1 MKQETIN
8 RFYENLS
15 FSPLDIHFKNFAA
28 NLAQKDMPEISLA
41 AALVSLYKGEGHIC
55 VQISPN
61 MEIPITQSESEEWL
75 GKLRK
80 SIVVGKPGEYKPLI
94 LDDKSRLYLYRYWE
108 YQEKLAEFIR
118 NRIAAPVKDI
128 DINLLEQGLERFFP
142 PNPDAD
148 ESDWQKIAAQT
159 ALTRKFCVISGGPG
173 TGKTTTVTK
182 ILALLLAQ
190 NRDMKIALAAPTGKA
205 AARLQEAILREK
217 KKAAYETVRDSIPEA
232 ASTLHRLLGAV
243 ADSPYFRHNAKNPL
257 SADVVVTD
265 EASMVDMALMSKL
278 VQSLLPET
286 RLILL
291 GDKDQLASVEA
302 GAVLGDICDSG
313 CDGIVQLQ
321 KSYRFGAESGIGEV
335 SRAVNA
341 GKADDALRDMRDG
354 NYADICWKNLPS
366 DLNRQIR
373 DSIFE
378 GFSEY
383 LNAVARK
390 EQPMEIFRNFER
402 FRILCALREGPYGVN
417 TLNSLTEEIL
427 KTKHLIRPYKTAWYA
442 GRPVMITRNDYNLH
456 LFNGDVGLMLPDP
469 ESKNELRVFFPVSG
483 ETMRKLHPLRL
494 PEHETVYAMTVHKSQ
509 GSEFEKVLLLLPDKD
524 SPVLT
529 RELVYTGIT
538 RAIKQAELWGTEAV
552 FRTAVSRA
560 IRRTSGL
567 RDALQQQR

>member
-1 MKQETIN
+1 MK
-8 RFYENLS
+8 YENLS
-15 FSPLDIHFKNFAA
+15 FSSIDTHFRNFAA
-28 NLAQKDMPEISLA
+28 RLAKKEDMPEISLA
-41 AALVSLYKGEGHIC
+41 AALVSHYKGEGHIC

-61 MEIPITQSESEEWL
+61 TEIQISESEAEEWL
-75 GKLRK
+75 DKLRK
-80 SIVVGKPGEYKPLI
+80 SPVVGKPGEYKPLI

-118 NRIAAPVKDI
+118 SRIAAPVKDI
-128 DINLLEQGLERFFP
+128 DMNLLEQGLERLFSS
-142 PNPDAD
+142 DAA
-148 ESDWQKIAAQT
+148 ETDWQKIAAET
-159 ALTRKFCVISGGPG
+159 ALTRRFCVISGGPG

-190 NRDMKIALAAPTGKA
+190 NRETKIALAAPTGKA

-217 KKAAYETVRDSIPEA
+217 TKAAYETVRDVIPEA
-232 ASTLHRLLGAV
+232 ASTLHRLLGTV

-302 GAVLGDICDSG
+302 GAVLGDICDSA

-321 KSYRFGAESGIGEV
+321 KSYRFGDKSGIGAV

-341 GKADDALRDMRDG
+341 GNADDALQQMKDG

-366 DLNRQIR
+366 DLNRSIR
-373 DSIFE
+373 DTIFE
-378 GFSEY
+378 GFAEY

-390 EQPMEIFRNFER
+390 DHPMEIFRKFEG
-402 FRILCALREGPYGVN
+402 FRILCAVREGTYGVN
-417 TLNSLTEEIL
+417 ALNSLTEEIL
-427 KTKHLIRPYKTAWYA
+427 KTKHLIRPYKTPWYA

-469 ESKNELRVFFPVSG
+469 ESENELRVFFPVSG

-538 RAIKQAELWGTEAV
+538 RAVKHAEIWGAEAV
-552 FRTAVSRA
+552 FRTAVSRR